1 MPACVRLHA
10 CESVCV
16 KLRAREVRAREIACV
31 WKCALC
37 MRVKGLAWEKS
48 ACV

>member
-16 KLRAREVRAREIACV
+16 KLRAREIACV